1 MLENKVR
8 QYLEQTAALNVYWK
22 TAVTDGMLQRELER
36 IAQGTRMP
44 ERLVELYAALGNDPF
59 LIADYIF
66 GYDLGDGLLGIRH
79 HGGDTRKLGHAT
91 RVRDRLPMAASEK
104 SRIEETPP

>member
-1 MLENKVR
+1 MKLA
-8 QYLEQTAALNVYWK
+8 TAGLVITFVCSPLLATTPSQPTLTFEDRVK
-22 TAVTDGMLQRELER
+22 AR
-36 IAQGTRMP
+36 TRMP